1 MSGSRRERSA
11 AGARTSEVDLLSTPL
26 IVLDTQVIISAL
38 IGSEEASSYRIVRAA
53 GTGEVRLALSDAF
66 LVELVRT
73 VRRRYEQGLIV
84 NAARAFEVAL
94 DLGLMGELYTPAG
107 HEWPS
112 IPDPGDYW
120 IPDLAW
126 ESGADFVVSGDP
138 HLHGI
143 ELPFP
148 VEVVTSTEFVGRL

>member
-1 MSGSRRERSA
+1 MSA
-11 AGARTSEVDLLSTPL
+11 LLV
-26 IVLDTQVIISAL
+26 VLDTQVVISAL
-38 IGSEEASSYRIVRAA
+38 IGSERASSYRVVRAA

-66 LVELVRT
+66 LAELVRT
-73 VRRRYEQGLIV
+73 VRRRYEQGMIV

-94 DLGLMGELYTPAG
+94 DVGLMGELYTPAG

-112 IPDPGDYW
+112 VSDPGDYW
-120 IPDLAW
+120 LPDLAW
-126 ESGADFVVSGDP
+126 EAGADFVVSGDP

-148 VEVVTSTEFVGRL
+148 VEVVTATEFVRRL

>member
-1 MSGSRRERSA
+1 M
-11 AGARTSEVDLLSTPL
+11 STPL
-26 IVLDTQVIISAL
+26 VVLDTQVVISAL
-38 IGSEEASSYRIVRAA
+38 IGSESASSYRVVRAA
-53 GTGEVRLALSDAF
+53 GTGEIRFALSDVF
-66 LVELVRT
+66 LTELVRT

-84 NAARAFEVAL
+84 NAARSFEVAL
-94 DLGLMGELYTPAG
+94 DLGLMGELHTPAG

-112 IPDPGDYW
+112 VSDPGDYW

-126 ESGADFVVSGDP
+126 EAGADFVVSGDP

-148 VEVVTSTEFVGRL
+148 VEVVTATELVRRL